1 MLEPYTLNSKSTAIP
16 YWMEAVLPRGNV
28 GLHCCFLWKGGGWQV
43 CGSQS
48 KLHWEARIT
57 IVAGYAPLRVCLGAS
72 SRTWE
77 EPFLHLSP
85 IILLRCCWASSRR
98 GSYLAPLSLVTAGG
112 AYIHL
117 DDEEFMH
124 YIVNHSVSFI
134 NSCTGNYTSTIRAT
148 LKHVKVSLS
157 AYNQKVP
164 YIFYLVKTMFGALCR
179 ARKFN
184 PFTMFIF
191 SVRSVDWSLL
201 APPTT
206 VTLIPLCIFCAGNF
220 PAVVGLF
227 YVRAQF
233 IILHSV
239 CEIPLET
246 NSRVILKFI
255 LAPSY
260 LM

>member
-1 MLEPYTLNSKSTAIP
+1 VWKSIKA
-16 YWMEAVLPRGNV
+16 AL
-28 GLHCCFLWKGGGWQV
+28 GGAKYNFGRLCTTTWV
-43 CGSQS
+43 FGGI
-48 KLHWEARIT
+48 KWD
-57 IVAGYAPLRVCLGAS
+57 LR
-72 SRTWE
+72 RT
-77 EPFLHLSP
+77 F
-85 IILLRCCWASSRR
+85 
-98 GSYLAPLSLVTAGG
+98 LAPVPHHSAEMLLGITTWILPSTTIISDCWG
-112 AYIHL
+112 AYIRL
-117 DDEEFMH
+117 GDEEFMH
-124 YIVNHSVSFI
+124 YVVNHSVSF
-134 NSCTGNYTSTIRAT
+134 NSRTGNYTSTIGAM
-148 LKHVKVSLS
+148 LKHMKVSLS
-157 AYNQKVP
+157 AYNRKVP
-164 YIFYLVKTMFGALCR
+164 YIFYLVETMFGVLCR

-184 PFTMFIF
+184 PFTMLIF

-206 VTLIPLCIFCAGNF
+206 ATRIPLCIFCAGNF

-227 YVRAQF
+227 YGRAKF